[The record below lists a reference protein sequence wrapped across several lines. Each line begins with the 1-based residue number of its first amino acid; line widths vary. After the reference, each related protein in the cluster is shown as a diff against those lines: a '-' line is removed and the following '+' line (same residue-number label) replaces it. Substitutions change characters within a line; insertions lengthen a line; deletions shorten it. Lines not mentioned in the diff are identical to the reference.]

1 MSEEKVKK
9 EIYCYTDGAC
19 SYNPGVGGYG
29 IVLLDSKQK
38 ILSAYYGG
46 ESYTT
51 NNRMELTAVIE
62 AINLAKSHGIN
73 KINIFSDSAY
83 VVEAYNKNWIRNW
96 INKGWVTSSKQPVK
110 NKDLWKKFLDCSNDV
125 EIIMQKVKGHSGEKF
140 NELVDSLAVKA
151 CQDIEMENLTGGAT
165 YNVSLPKNK

>member
-29 IVLLDSKQK
+29 IVFLDSKPT

-46 ESYTT
+46 EVYTT

-62 AINLAKSHGIN
+62 AINLAKSYGFE
-73 KINIFSDSAY
+73 KINVFSDSAY
-83 VVEAYNKNWIRNW
+83 VVEAFNKNWISSW
-96 INKGWVTSSKQPVK
+96 INRGWTTKGNSPVK
-110 NKDLWKKFLDCSNDV
+110 NKDLWKKFLDSLKGI
-125 EIIMQKVKGHSGEKF
+125 EITMQKVKGHSGERY
-140 NELVDSLAVKA
+140 NEIVDALAVKA
-151 CQDIEMENLTGGAT
+151 CDDIEQEIIVGGVT
-165 YNVSLPKNK
+165 LNVSLPNRK